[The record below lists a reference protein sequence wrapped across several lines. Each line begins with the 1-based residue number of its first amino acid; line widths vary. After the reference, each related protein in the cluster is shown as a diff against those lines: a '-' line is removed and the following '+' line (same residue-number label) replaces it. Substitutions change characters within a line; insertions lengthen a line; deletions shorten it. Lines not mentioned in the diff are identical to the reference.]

1 MVTQTRAAASSALS
15 PESRQKVKELRD
27 LFADA
32 PETARTALEDVIGEA
47 ASACPAARRTAA
59 HTSNTTA
66 AALPASPTPCGCIA
80 TA

>member
-32 PETARTALEDVIGEA
+32 PDTAKTALENVIGEA
-47 ASACPAARRTAA
+47 GSDEPAPRRIRW
-59 HTSNTTA
+59 HRW
-66 AALPASPTPCGCIA
+66 
-80 TA
+80 

>member
-47 ASACPAARRTAA
+47 V
-59 HTSNTTA
+59 SNE
-66 AALPASPTPCGCIA
+66 PGREDQ
-80 TA
+80 